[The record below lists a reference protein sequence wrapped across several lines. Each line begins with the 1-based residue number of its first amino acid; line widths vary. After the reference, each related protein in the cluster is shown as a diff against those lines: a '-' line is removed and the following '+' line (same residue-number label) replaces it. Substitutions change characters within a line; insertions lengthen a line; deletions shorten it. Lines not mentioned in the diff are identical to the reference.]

1 MHDTTCVYF
10 GLSTHVRGGEGISRK
25 VGDLVTE
32 LIGRRRGKES
42 ILAFEGMADR
52 KCRPTPVAM
61 VRQVSWL
68 YSIVQEEGVS
78 PLLRP

>member
-42 ILAFEGMADR
+42 ILAFEGMVDR
-52 KCRPTPVAM
+52 K
-61 VRQVSWL
+61 
-68 YSIVQEEGVS
+68 
-78 PLLRP
+78 